1 MFRATASSP
10 ALVFYCSVLTAAVS
24 TDDDGLIFA
33 SVIVGI
39 PYPERILDGFVTDD
53 RSNLLFLFFLKGQV
67 KKQQRRHIL

>member
-1 MFRATASSP
+1 M
-10 ALVFYCSVLTAAVS
+10 

-39 PYPERILDGFVTDD
+39 PYPERIPDGIVTDD
-53 RSNLLFLFFLKGQV
+53 RSNLLFSFFLKGQV